1 VQERIAGD
9 VLSLA
14 RIQLDMLSLH
24 FVEMDLRKEAKKV
37 LSVFASEAKM
47 KKIEIV
53 LELGGSL
60 EALQIRG
67 IKTDP
72 VRLGQVLTNL
82 TANAIRFT
90 AAAETRRITVHYE
103 VGLEPPLPGTL
114 VPPPN
119 MPFPIVT
126 PLSEDTPLYLYVS
139 VTDTGPGMTPDEQKM
154 LFKRFQQSNKMIHTR
169 YGGSGLGLFICK
181 KIVELL
187 GGAIAVESEIDVGS
201 VFRFWIKTHTVAPAD
216 LTSPSV
222 SPSPLPIPAPQTL
235 RVGSMESTAAEPP
248 SPQPV
253 QQAIP
258 AEPPEALR
266 LLIVE
271 DNIINQT
278 VLKRQLV
285 KAGFVCDTAND
296 GQEALVRIHEANRE
310 CRHDT
315 PGQLGGYDIVLM
327 DLEMPVMDGLTAIR
341 HIRDAERRGILRPQL
356 VIALTGNA
364 RQGQID
370 QARAAGM
377 DDGESPYLGLARTE
391 FVLMPS
397 HHQAVPPSGAHRHN
411 PRRVPEPPRTLGP
424 GQRVARRARARQR
437 ADVGTVAAP
446 RLTELRHQRPGSRR
460 AFRGQ
465 RRAPWQQEEA
475 QGALAAPRHQRR
487 APPARACP
495 GLGRRHGARAH
506 RQLKLDSLTL

>member
-1 VQERIAGD
+1 LADLEEDVEALESIYQCGLVQERIAGD

-377 DDGESPYLGLARTE
+377 DDVIIKPYRLPALIATIRAACQSHRERWAQDSEWPDVHVRVNEQMSAPSPRPASPSYDTNAQGHAVLSEANVARLGSKRRPKAR
-391 FVLMPS
+391 S
-397 HHQAVPPSGAHRHN
+397 
-411 PRRVPEPPRTLGP
+411 PRQGINGGHPLPEPVPASAGDM
-424 GQRVARRARARQR
+424 ARE
-437 ADVGTVAAP
+437 
-446 RLTELRHQRPGSRR
+446 LT
-460 AFRGQ
+460 
-465 RRAPWQQEEA
+465 
-475 QGALAAPRHQRR
+475 
-487 APPARACP
+487 
-495 GLGRRHGARAH
+495 
-506 RQLKLDSLTL
+506 DS